1 LGFLNN
7 SQNTHTL
14 YSDSIDMTF
23 RILVLDPIAQ
33 EGFDLLNAE
42 PGFEYEVRVG
52 LKGPELRSSLNEFD
66 GAIVRSG
73 VKITA
78 ESLEGNKRLRAIV
91 RAGVGTDNID
101 KNAATRLGIVV
112 MNTPAGNTL
121 STAEHAFALML
132 GLSRSIAPAYQS
144 LCNGKWDRKL
154 FMGAQ
159 LADKTLGVIGM
170 GRIGREVALRGL
182 AFGMRVIAFDPFLSD
197 EAASKM
203 NIEKANLVSD
213 LLPRVDYLTVHTPLT
228 DETKYLVGMEQ
239 LKILKK
245 GVRLINCA
253 RGGIYEEAAL
263 VEGLKQGIIAGVA
276 LDVFEDE
283 PCTNSPLFGMPG
295 VVCTPHLGASTEEAQ
310 TQVAIEGIQLL
321 INFFKT
327 GEIRHA
333 VNVAALDPKTLESL
347 RGYLDAAHR
356 LGLLMAQWHSGS
368 ISGCQLNY
376 RGEVADKDTKLLT
389 AAFCAGLLEKAM
401 ADDVNI
407 INSEM
412 LLRERGIELT
422 ENRNRELGAFS
433 SSITAEVTGGGK
445 NVKAGVTVFGNN
457 MSRLISIDDY
467 RLEAYLDG
475 HMMFFTHTDV
485 PGIIGRVGTVFG
497 QHQVNIGQMSVG
509 RAGQQP
515 GGHAIGVLNLDGVP
529 PKIALDQLMAI
540 SSIEKVQMVEL
551 PGMGVL
557 PSWLN

>member
-1 LGFLNN
+1 
-7 SQNTHTL
+7 
-14 YSDSIDMTF
+14 MTF

-42 PGFEYEVRVG
+42 HGFEYEVRTG
-52 LKGPELRSSLNEFD
+52 LKGEELRRSLNEFD

-101 KNAATRLGIVV
+101 KNAATRLGCVV

-144 LCNGKWDRKL
+144 LCDGRWDRKS

-159 LADKTLGVIGM
+159 LADKTLGIIGM
-170 GRIGREVALRGL
+170 GRIGREVATRGL
-182 AFGMRVIAFDPFLSD
+182 AFGMRVIAYDPFLSD
-197 EAASKM
+197 EAATKM
-203 NIEKANLVSD
+203 GVEKANVVAE

-228 DETKYLVGMEQ
+228 DETKYLVGMKQ
-239 LKILKK
+239 LELLKK

-263 VEGLKQGIIAGVA
+263 VEGLKRGIIAGVA
-276 LDVFEDE
+276 LDVFEEE
-283 PCTNSPLFGMPG
+283 PCTNSPLYGMPG

-333 VNVAALDPKTLESL
+333 VNVASLDPKTLDAL

-356 LGLLMAQWHSGS
+356 LGMLMAQWHNGS
-368 ISGCQLNY
+368 ISACQLNC

-389 AAFCAGLLEKAM
+389 ASFCAGLLEKAM

-433 SSITAEVTGGGK
+433 SSITAEVSGSGQR
-445 NVKAGVTVFGNN
+445 VKAGVTVFGNN

-475 HMMFFTHTDV
+475 HMLFFTHTDV

-509 RAGQQP
+509 RATQQP
-515 GGHAIGVLNLDGVP
+515 GGHAIGVLNLDGIP

-540 SSIEKVQMVEL
+540 SAIEKVQMVEL
-551 PGMGVL
+551 PALGVL
-557 PSWLN
+557 PDWLS

>member
-1 LGFLNN
+1 
-7 SQNTHTL
+7 
-14 YSDSIDMTF
+14 MF

-42 PGFEYEVRVG
+42 KGFEYEVRTG
-52 LKGPELRSSLNEFD
+52 LKGEELRKSLNEFD

-78 ESLEGNKRLRAIV
+78 ASLEGNKRMRAIV

-101 KNAATRLGIVV
+101 KTAATRLGIVV

-132 GLSRSIAPAYQS
+132 GLSRSVAPAYQS
-144 LCNGKWDRKL
+144 LCEGRWDRKT
-154 FMGAQ
+154 FMGSQ
-159 LADKTLGVIGM
+159 LADKTFGVIGM
-170 GRIGREVALRGL
+170 GRIGREVAMRGL

-197 EAASKM
+197 EQATKM
-203 NIEKANLVSD
+203 GIEKSNSIAE

-228 DETKYLVGMEQ
+228 DETKYLVGMKQ
-239 LKILKK
+239 LEILKK

-263 VEGLKQGIIAGVA
+263 VEGLKRGIIAGVA
-276 LDVFEDE
+276 LDVFEEE

-295 VVCTPHLGASTEEAQ
+295 VICTPHLGASTEEAQ

-333 VNVAALDPKTLESL
+333 VNVAALDPKTLDAL
-347 RGYLDAAHR
+347 RGYLDAAYR
-356 LGLLMAQWHSGS
+356 LGLLMAQWHEGS
-368 ISGCQLNY
+368 IGACQLNY

-433 SSITAEVTGGGK
+433 SSITAEVSGGGQR
-445 NVKAGVTVFGNN
+445 VKAGVTVFGNN

-475 HMMFFTHTDV
+475 HMLFFTHTDV

-509 RAGQQP
+509 RATQQP

-551 PGMGVL
+551 PAMGVL
-557 PSWLN
+557 PTWLS

>member
-1 LGFLNN
+1 
-7 SQNTHTL
+7 
-14 YSDSIDMTF
+14 MTF

-42 PGFEYEVRVG
+42 RGFEYEVRTG
-52 LKGPELRSSLNEFD
+52 LKGEELRKSLNEFD

-78 ESLEGNKRLRAIV
+78 ASLEGNKRMRAIV

-101 KNAATRLGIVV
+101 KTAATRLGIVV

-132 GLSRSIAPAYQS
+132 GLSRSVAPAYQS
-144 LCNGKWDRKL
+144 LCEGRWDRKT
-154 FMGAQ
+154 FMGSQ
-159 LADKTLGVIGM
+159 LADKTFGVIGM
-170 GRIGREVALRGL
+170 GRIGREVATRGL
-182 AFGMRVIAFDPFLSD
+182 AFGMRVIAYDPFLSD
-197 EAASKM
+197 EQATKM
-203 NIEKANLVSD
+203 GIEKSNSIAA

-228 DETKYLVGMEQ
+228 DETKYLVGMKQ
-239 LKILKK
+239 LDILKK

-263 VEGLKQGIIAGVA
+263 VEGLKRGIIAGVA
-276 LDVFEDE
+276 LDVYEEE

-295 VVCTPHLGASTEEAQ
+295 VICTPHLGASTEEAQ

-333 VNVAALDPKTLESL
+333 VNVASLDPKTLDAL
-347 RGYLDAAHR
+347 RGYLDAAYR
-356 LGLLMAQWHSGS
+356 LGLLMAQWHAGS
-368 ISGCQLNY
+368 IGSCQLNY
-376 RGEVADKDTKLLT
+376 RGEVADKNTKLLT

-412 LLRERGIELT
+412 LIRERGIELT

-433 SSITAEVTGGGK
+433 SSITAEVSGSGQR
-445 NVKAGVTVFGNN
+445 VKAGVTVFGNN

-475 HMMFFTHTDV
+475 HMLFFTHTDV

-509 RAGQQP
+509 RATQQP

-529 PKIALDQLMAI
+529 PNVALDQLMAI
-540 SSIEKVQMVEL
+540 NAIEKIQMVEL
-551 PGMGVL
+551 PAMGAL
-557 PSWLN
+557 PAWLS

>member
-1 LGFLNN
+1 
-7 SQNTHTL
+7 
-14 YSDSIDMTF
+14 MTF

-42 PGFEYEVRVG
+42 HGFEYEVRTG
-52 LKGPELRSSLNEFD
+52 LKGEELRRSLNEFD

-101 KNAATRLGIVV
+101 KNAATRLGCVV

-144 LCNGKWDRKL
+144 LCDGKWDRKS

-159 LADKTLGVIGM
+159 LADKTLGIIGM
-170 GRIGREVALRGL
+170 GRIGREVATRGL
-182 AFGMRVIAFDPFLSD
+182 AFGMRVIAYDPFLSD
-197 EAASKM
+197 EAATKM
-203 NIEKANLVSD
+203 GVEKSNVVAE

-228 DETKYLVGMEQ
+228 DETKYLVGMKQ
-239 LKILKK
+239 LELLKK

-263 VEGLKQGIIAGVA
+263 VEGLKRGIIAGVA
-276 LDVFEDE
+276 LDVFEEE

-333 VNVAALDPKTLESL
+333 VNVASLDPKTLDSL
-347 RGYLDAAHR
+347 RGYLDAAYR
-356 LGLLMAQWHSGS
+356 LGMLMAQWHNGS
-368 ISGCQLNY
+368 ISACQLNY
-376 RGEVADKDTKLLT
+376 RGEVADKDTKLLN
-389 AAFCAGLLEKAM
+389 ASFCAGLLQKAM

-433 SSITAEVTGGGK
+433 SSITAEVSGSGQR
-445 NVKAGVTVFGNN
+445 VKAGVTVFGNN

-475 HMMFFTHTDV
+475 HMLFFTHTDV

-509 RAGQQP
+509 RASQQP
-515 GGHAIGVLNLDGVP
+515 GGHAIGVLNLDGIP

-540 SSIEKVQMVEL
+540 SAIEKVQMVEL
-551 PGMGVL
+551 PALGVL
-557 PSWLN
+557 PDWLS

>member
-1 LGFLNN
+1 
-7 SQNTHTL
+7 
-14 YSDSIDMTF
+14 MTF

-42 PGFEYEVRVG
+42 HGFEYEVRTG
-52 LKGPELRSSLNEFD
+52 LKGEELRRSLNEFD

-101 KNAATRLGIVV
+101 KNAATRLGCVV

-144 LCNGKWDRKL
+144 LCDGRWDRKS

-159 LADKTLGVIGM
+159 LADKTLGIIGM
-170 GRIGREVALRGL
+170 GRIGREVATRGL
-182 AFGMRVIAFDPFLSD
+182 AFGMRVIAYDPFLSD
-197 EAASKM
+197 EAATKM
-203 NIEKANLVSD
+203 GVEKANVVAE

-228 DETKYLVGMEQ
+228 DETKYLVGMKQ
-239 LKILKK
+239 LELLKK

-263 VEGLKQGIIAGVA
+263 VEGLKRGIIAGVA
-276 LDVFEDE
+276 LDVFEEE
-283 PCTNSPLFGMPG
+283 PCTNSPLYGMPG

-333 VNVAALDPKTLESL
+333 VNVASLDPKTLDAL

-356 LGLLMAQWHSGS
+356 LGMLMAQWHNGS
-368 ISGCQLNY
+368 ISACQLNY

-389 AAFCAGLLEKAM
+389 ASFCAGLLEKAM

-433 SSITAEVTGGGK
+433 SSITAEVSGSGQR
-445 NVKAGVTVFGNN
+445 VKAGVTVFGNN

-475 HMMFFTHTDV
+475 HMLFFTHTDV

-509 RAGQQP
+509 RATQQP
-515 GGHAIGVLNLDGVP
+515 GGHAIGVLNLDGIP

-540 SSIEKVQMVEL
+540 NAIEQIQMVEL
-551 PGMGVL
+551 PALGVL
-557 PSWLN
+557 PAWLS

>member
-1 LGFLNN
+1 
-7 SQNTHTL
+7 
-14 YSDSIDMTF
+14 MTF

-33 EGFDLLNAE
+33 EGFDLLKAE
-42 PGFEYEVRVG
+42 KDFEYEVRTG
-52 LKGPELRSSLNEFD
+52 LTGEDLRKSLSEFD

-78 ESLEGNKRLRAIV
+78 ASLEGNKRMRAIV

-101 KNAATRLGIVV
+101 KTAATRRGIVV

-121 STAEHAFALML
+121 STAEHTFALML
-132 GLSRSIAPAYQS
+132 GLSRSVAPAYQS
-144 LCNGKWDRKL
+144 LCEGRWDRKT
-154 FMGAQ
+154 FMGSQ
-159 LADKTLGVIGM
+159 LADKTFGVIGM
-170 GRIGREVALRGL
+170 GRIGREVATRGL

-197 EAASKM
+197 EQATKM
-203 NIEKANLVSD
+203 GIEKSNSIAD

-228 DETKYLVGMEQ
+228 DETKYLIGMKQ
-239 LKILKK
+239 LDILKK

-263 VEGLKQGIIAGVA
+263 VEGLKRGIIAGVA
-276 LDVFEDE
+276 LDVFEEE

-333 VNVAALDPKTLESL
+333 VNVASLDPKTLDAL
-347 RGYLDAAHR
+347 RGYLDAAYR
-356 LGLLMAQWHSGS
+356 LGLLMAQWHAGS
-368 ISGCQLNY
+368 IGSCQLNY

-433 SSITAEVTGGGK
+433 SSITAEVSGSSQK
-445 NVKAGVTVFGNN
+445 VKAGVTVFGNN

-475 HMMFFTHTDV
+475 HMLFFTHTDV

-509 RAGQQP
+509 RATQQP
-515 GGHAIGVLNLDGVP
+515 GGHAIGVLNLDGIP
-529 PKIALDQLMAI
+529 PVVALDQLMAI
-540 SSIEKVQMVEL
+540 TAIEKIQMVEL
-551 PGMGVL
+551 PALGVL
-557 PSWLN
+557 PTWLS

>member
-1 LGFLNN
+1 
-7 SQNTHTL
+7 
-14 YSDSIDMTF
+14 MTF

-42 PGFEYEVRVG
+42 TGFEYEVRVG
-52 LKGPELRSSLNEFD
+52 LKGEQLRSSLNEFD

-144 LCNGKWDRKL
+144 LCGGKWDRKL

-170 GRIGREVALRGL
+170 GRIGREVASRGL
-182 AFGMRVIAFDPFLSD
+182 AFGMRVIAYDPFLSD
-197 EAASKM
+197 EAASKL
-203 NIEKANLVSD
+203 NIEKANLVAD

-228 DETKYLVGMEQ
+228 DETKYLVGMDQ

-276 LDVFEDE
+276 LDVFEEE

-333 VNVAALDPKTLESL
+333 VNVASLDPKTLESL

-356 LGLLMAQWHSGS
+356 LGLLMAQWHTGS

-433 SSITAEVTGGGK
+433 SSITAEVTGGGQT
-445 NVKAGVTVFGNN
+445 VKAGVTVFGNN

-475 HMMFFTHTDV
+475 HMLFFTHIDV

-515 GGHAIGVLNLDGVP
+515 GGHAIGVLNLDGIP

-557 PSWLN
+557 PSWLS